1 VLFDTKGNPVTVNLA
16 GVFFPI
22 PGSPTFDSPALAGT
36 GFGGLIANSQ
46 GGSNSYAR
54 KTTVLG
60 GSTGWLTTTVP
71 VQPGE
76 IMTIRYVLWDSSD
89 HLFDSTAI
97 IDNWQWLQAEPPIQ
111 TNPGGGASAPLPPSP
126 PAYVMQGHFDRD
138 YNAACP
144 PGSPPVWGLWSW
156 DSFAPSDSYLAFEV
170 AVADTQ
176 AGLDSATY
184 GALLFSGKGGGT
196 LFSYPVDDGGVG
208 YSGADDQV
216 AQSRMSYPY
225 GAVSLDT
232 EVGSLPVDYALQKLR
247 FDTISPWVRIRSN
260 LHASTDRLSAPV
272 LNSWSLTYDCP
283 PSQ

>member
-1 VLFDTKGNPVTVNLA
+1 
-16 GVFFPI
+16 
-22 PGSPTFDSPALAGT
+22 
-36 GFGGLIANSQ
+36 
-46 GGSNSYAR
+46 
-54 KTTVLG
+54 
-60 GSTGWLTTTVP
+60 
-71 VQPGE
+71 
-76 IMTIRYVLWDSSD
+76 MTIRYVLWDSSD
-89 HLFDSTAI
+89 HAFDSTAI